1 MCQFKS
7 ALVLKDRIFLPDYD
21 NHDKMLHELG
31 IEDNFTNASKVFV
44 RVELSPEDGDIFS
57 DVDGWEL
64 KVDQD
69 ILPDWWNEAERLPK
83 LKELVER
90 WIQKHTIS
98 GEYKVADGVWL
109 ATGIA
114 MVKTCG
120 NATVKAC
127 DGATVTAYD
136 SATVTAYGSA
146 TVKAYGS
153 ATVTAYDSATVTAR
167 GSATVT
173 AYDRATV
180 TAYDRATVTAYGSAT
195 VRTYDRATVTV
206 CGSATVK
213 AHNRA
218 IVTTGGIAMVT
229 ACGSATVTAYDSA
242 TVTAYDRATVTAY
255 GSATVIIPK
264 RFATDGVIKLNDDSV
279 CINHKTHTIRSA
291 IKWKQEE

>member
-1 MCQFKS
+1 MCKFKS

-44 RVELSPEDGDIFS
+44 RVELSPEDGDIFR

-120 NATVKAC
+120 NATVKAY
-127 DGATVTAYD
+127 DG
-136 SATVTAYGSA
+136 
-146 TVKAYGS
+146 
-153 ATVTAYDSATVTAR
+153 
-167 GSATVT
+167 
-173 AYDRATV
+173 
-180 TAYDRATVTAYGSAT
+180 
-195 VRTYDRATVTV
+195 
-206 CGSATVK
+206 
-213 AHNRA
+213 
-218 IVTTGGIAMVT
+218 
-229 ACGSATVTAYDSA
+229 A

-291 IKWKQEE
+291 IKWKLEG